1 MSDIKIEREDAGDKG
16 RYIARIGGVSG
27 EAEIAF
33 TIRGPH
39 LVSADHTSAPDGM
52 KGKGVAMALV
62 KHMISDARTRGFKII
77 PVCPYVKAQYR
88 KHPDWRDV
96 MTVAP

>member
-16 RYIARIGGVSG
+16 RYVARIAGVEG

-62 KHMISDARTRGFKII
+62 EHMISDARSRGFKII